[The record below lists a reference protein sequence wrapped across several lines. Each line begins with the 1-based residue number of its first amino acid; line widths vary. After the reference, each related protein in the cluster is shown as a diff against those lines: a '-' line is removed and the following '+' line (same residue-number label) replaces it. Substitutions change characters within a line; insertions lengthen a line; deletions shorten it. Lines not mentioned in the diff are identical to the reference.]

1 MCLNLPEISNRKIY
15 LSSYWV
21 YSKCKDVTAD
31 NMNAALKFV
40 ATTLYYP
47 SLKSIPVE
55 IVDTHF
61 LRAGGANSFSLA
73 VYINRYIQK
82 IG

>member
-1 MCLNLPEISNRKIY
+1 MGCA
-15 LSSYWV
+15 
-21 YSKCKDVTAD
+21 AD
-31 NMNAALKFV
+31 NMNTVFKFL

-55 IVDTHF
+55 IVDTHL
-61 LRAGGANSFSLA
+61 LRAGGANSLSLA